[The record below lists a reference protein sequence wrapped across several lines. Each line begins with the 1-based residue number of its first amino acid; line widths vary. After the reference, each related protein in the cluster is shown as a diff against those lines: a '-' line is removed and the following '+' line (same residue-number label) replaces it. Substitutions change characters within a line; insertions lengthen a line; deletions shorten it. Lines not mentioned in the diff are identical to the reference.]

1 MRPFLNLMKCK
12 RRKTAKPLINSSPR
26 PDADKSCNG
35 PVQGQRAC
43 QRRTGLS
50 TLNIFKCL
58 PSRFDPFR
66 SIFALNRLIPII
78 LAVAMFMEMMD
89 ATVIATS
96 LPAIATDIGTEPVAL
111 KLAMTAYL
119 VSLAMFI
126 PLSGWIADRFGARRV
141 FCWAIVVFV
150 IGSVACAYSW
160 SLETFV
166 ASRFLQGMGG
176 SVMTPLAR
184 LVLVRATPKKDLV
197 NAMAWLTLP
206 ALIGPLMGPPL
217 GGFLTTYVS
226 WHWIFFINVPIGIF
240 GIAAALRYLPVFETR
255 QPDPIDWLGFALTS
269 IAFSGILFGVSVIS
283 LPVMP
288 PLVGVT
294 TVVAGLLSGWLY
306 LGHAKRAPHPLLNPK
321 IFRHDL
327 FRRVTLASF
336 FFRVAMGTTPFLLP
350 LTLQLGF
357 GYTPFEAGLVMLF
370 GAAGAITA
378 KIFVKPIYKRFGY
391 KTVALVA
398 TAISS
403 LVFVA
408 TGQFQPLTPIWAMM
422 ATMMCA
428 GLARSTYFTG
438 SNAVMFGDVDAKEA
452 AQASVI
458 FAVTVQLGLAT
469 GVALA
474 GGLLEVRTMWTGAA
488 LGVGDFQWTFVM
500 IALISLVAFLP
511 VLRVPAGAGAEVS
524 GHQGR
529 RADSPSVGGG

>member
-1 MRPFLNLMKCK
+1 MNRV
-12 RRKTAKPLINSSPR
+12 TPL
-26 PDADKSCNG
+26 
-35 PVQGQRAC
+35 
-43 QRRTGLS
+43 
-50 TLNIFKCL
+50 
-58 PSRFDPFR
+58 
-66 SIFALNRLIPII
+66 I

-96 LPAIATDIGTEPVAL
+96 LPAIAADIGTDPVAL

-150 IGSVACAYSW
+150 IGSLCCAFSF

-166 ASRFLQGMGG
+166 GSRFLQGMGG
-176 SVMTPLAR
+176 SIMTPLAR
-184 LVLVRATPKKDLV
+184 LVLVRSTEKKDLV

-240 GIAAALRYLPVFETR
+240 GIIAAVLYLPKFER
-255 QPDPIDWLGFALTS
+255 QPTDPIDWPGFVMTS
-269 IAFSGILFGVSVIS
+269 IAFSGILFGLSVIS
-283 LPVMP
+283 LPVLP
-288 PLVGVT
+288 PLVGISA
-294 TVVAGLLSGWLY
+294 TVIGVISGWMY
-306 LGHAKRAPHPLLNPK
+306 LRHAKKAPHPVLNPQ
-321 IFRHDL
+321 IFQHDL
-327 FRRVTLASF
+327 FRRITLASF

-350 LTLQLGF
+350 LMMQLGF

-378 KIFVKPIYKRFGY
+378 KSFVKPAYKSFGFRNVVVV
-391 KTVALVA
+391 T

-408 TGQFQPLTPIWAMM
+408 TGLFHPTTPIWAMM
-422 ATMMCA
+422 AVMMCA

-438 SNAVMFGDVDAKEA
+438 SNAVMFGDIESKEA

-458 FAVTVQLGLAT
+458 FAVSVQLGLAT

-474 GGLLEVRTMWTGAA
+474 GGLLEVRTLITGAA
-488 LGVGDFQWTFVM
+488 LSVEDFQWAFMAV
-500 IALISLVAFLP
+500 ALFSLLAFLP
-511 VLRVPAGAGAEVS
+511 VIGVSRTAGAEVS
-524 GHQGR
+524 GYYGR
-529 RADSPSVGGG
+529 RADNPSTGGG